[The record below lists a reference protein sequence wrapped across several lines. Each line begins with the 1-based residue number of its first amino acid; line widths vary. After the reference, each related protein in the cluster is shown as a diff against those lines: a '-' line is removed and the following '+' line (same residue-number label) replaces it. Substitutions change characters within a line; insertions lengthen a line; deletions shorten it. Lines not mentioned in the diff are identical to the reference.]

1 MIESLIITEL
11 KQFNN
16 ERGSIYHGMRQS
28 DQGYQGFEEIYFSF
42 IKTGIIKAWKMHKKM
57 TLNLVVPVGEV
68 RFNFIELENN
78 AIKNRSQITIG
89 SSNYSRITVPPSII
103 FGFKGISDGI
113 NVVTNIS
120 NLVHD
125 DEECI
130 NLEENSFQFND

>member
-1 MIESLIITEL
+1 
-11 KQFNN
+11 
-16 ERGSIYHGMRQS
+16 
-28 DQGYQGFEEIYFSF
+28 
-42 IKTGIIKAWKMHKKM
+42 MHKKM

-125 DEECI
+125 NEECI